1 MKAGP
6 ESFDRPRVAQG
17 VNHGQSRCRPR
28 RDPEIRAVAQ
38 TLQRRAYGSDDPDQ
52 LQMASLGETWR
63 DQEHQKF
70 NGEFEQTMRQL
81 ARFAEAVDEQIPFL
95 LRKAER
101 LDEYLR
107 QR

>member
-1 MKAGP
+1 MAKA
-6 ESFDRPRVAQG
+6 VA
-17 VNHGQSRCRPR
+17 
-28 RDPEIRAVAQ
+28 DPEEIRRFAQ
-38 TLQRRAYGSDDPDQ
+38 LLKRFSVGLTGQMTQINA
-52 LQMASLGETWR
+52 QMASLGETWR

-70 NGEFEQTMRQL
+70 NAEFEQTMRQL

>member
-1 MKAGP
+1 MAKA
-6 ESFDRPRVAQG
+6 VA
-17 VNHGQSRCRPR
+17 
-28 RDPEIRAVAQ
+28 DPEEIRRFAQ
-38 TLQRRAYGSDDPDQ
+38 LLKRFSVG
-52 LQMASLGETWR
+52 LGGQMTQINASMAALGETWR

-70 NGEFEQTMRQL
+70 NTEFEQTMRQL

-95 LRKAER
+95 MRKAER